1 MKGACGGD
9 ASSYWRATRATGKRL
24 FANKSPE
31 HIELEKQMLEDWMAE
46 LPAEDRKDV
55 EKMIE
60 RKKEKEIDEE
70 TPLDPEFLKKYG
82 HRILGYVEPDVQKI
96 REERA
101 KPWWAKEGEDPDA
114 WEEDFKDSDYVMSR
128 VWKEYKEFLKE
139 SQDEPMMGAQC
150 WEIDDWPAEVK
161 KKFAFSSMD

>member
-1 MKGACGGD
+1 
-9 ASSYWRATRATGKRL
+9 
-24 FANKSPE
+24 
-31 HIELEKQMLEDWMAE
+31 MAE
-46 LPAEDRKDV
+46 LPEEDRKDV

-60 RKKEKEIDEE
+60 RKRKKEIDEE

-82 HRILGYVEPDVQKI
+82 HRILGYVEPDVPKI

-114 WEEDFKDSDYVMSR
+114 WEEDFKDPDYVMSR

-139 SQDEPMMGAQC
+139 NPNEPMMGPGY
-150 WEIDDWPAEVK
+150 WEFDDWPAEWK
-161 KKFAFSSMD
+161 KKFAFSNME